1 MSLEAKEEGQ
11 QERRV
16 PVESSSTTATTST
29 SRSER
34 KRQRERKRRSE
45 LSNAFDE
52 LASFV
57 IRMDPVPG
65 DVDHEMASRKK
76 RTKSGER
83 ENDHGVS
90 QIDIVVRTLKLL
102 KRLHKENE
110 EYKRALST
118 VQSRGAYQHGSIE
131 NVSTKAILLLE
142 TSESSLKRLTLNY
155 LFLNDV

>member
-65 DVDHEMASRKK
+65 DADHDMASRKK
-76 RTKSGER
+76 RTKSSER

-110 EYKRALST
+110 ECKRVLGT
-118 VQSRGAYQHGSIE
+118 IQSRETHQHSLIE
-131 NVSTKAILLLE
+131 NVSTKAILARK
-142 TSESSLKRLTLNY
+142 TSESSRKRATH
-155 LFLNDV
+155 